1 MKVDESTVLQDGKRE
16 AITTI
21 GSGAATIFQNGTVQ
35 EVTWHKT
42 SKTGQVTYTDATGK
56 DVPLVRGQTW
66 IAAVP
71 NGAGSVT
78 WQ

>member
-1 MKVDESTVLQDGKRE
+1 MKVDESTVMQDGKRE
-16 AITTI
+16 AIITV

-35 EVTWHKT
+35 EVTWHKA
-42 SKTGQVTYTDATGK
+42 SKTDQVTYTDAAGK
-56 DVPLVRGQTW
+56 DVPLIRGQTW

-71 NGAGSVT
+71 NGAGSIT